1 MSPLG
6 GIYQPLRRIVASL
19 IAVLVVLTAGAIDAD
34 ADEAGISFWVPGT
47 YGALAAAPLPQ
58 GFSLAEV
65 YYHSPVKAG
74 ADVATAIQIPRA
86 GVMAKLPATL
96 DLHLGVQ
103 TDLMLSI
110 PTYVFATP
118 VFGGQL
124 SVGLLIPYGR
134 NKVSVD
140 QTLIGPRGVVPSS
153 TGGPLTGSVS
163 GLGDLEPQT
172 SLRWNFGVHNFMV
185 YMTGDIPVG
194 LYSPIQLANIGYG
207 HGAID
212 GGGGYTYFNEKTGNE
227 FSAVLGFT
235 YNLINPSNQYQNGV
249 DVHLDWSASKFLTKQ
264 IELGAAGYFYNQAS
278 CDTGAGAVLG
288 CFETRVLGVGP
299 QFGYVIPLGNL
310 QGYVNVKAY
319 QDFDWAHRAHGWS
332 GWLTF
337 VISNSPTDAQHTPP
351 HR

>member
-6 GIYQPLRRIVASL
+6 GIHQPLRRIVASL
-19 IAVLVVLTAGAIDAD
+19 IAVLVVLTAGMIDAD

-47 YGALAAAPLPQ
+47 YGALAAAPLSP

-65 YYHSPVKAG
+65 YYHSPIKAG
-74 ADVATAIQIPRA
+74 ADVATAIQVPRA
-86 GVMAKLPATL
+86 GVTAKLPATL
-96 DLHLGVQ
+96 DFHLGVQ
-103 TDLMLSI
+103 TDLLLSI
-110 PTYVFATP
+110 PSYVFATP

-140 QTLIGPRGVVPSS
+140 QTLIGPRGVVPA
-153 TGGPLTGSVS
+153 TAGGPLTESVS

-185 YMTGDIPVG
+185 YATGDIPVG
-194 LYSPIQLANIGYG
+194 LYSPVQLANIGYG
-207 HGAID
+207 HGAVD

-235 YNLINPSNQYQNGV
+235 YNFINPSSQYQNGV

-264 IELGAAGYFYNQAS
+264 IELGAAGYFYNQMS

-299 QFGYVIPLGNL
+299 QLGYVIPMGNL

>member
-6 GIYQPLRRIVASL
+6 EIDQPLRRVVALL
-19 IAVLVVLTAGAIDAD
+19 IAVLVVLTAGVIDAD

-74 ADVATAIQIPRA
+74 ADVATATQIPRA
-86 GVMAKLPATL
+86 GVLTKLPATL
-96 DLHLGVQ
+96 DFHLGVQ

-134 NKVSVD
+134 NKVAVD
-140 QTLIGPRGVVPSS
+140 QTLIGPKGGSPPSA
-153 TGGPLTGSVS
+153 GGPLIDSVS
-163 GLGDLEPQT
+163 GIGDLEPQT

-185 YMTGDIPVG
+185 YLTGDIPVG
-194 LYSPIQLANIGYG
+194 LYSPVQLANIGYG
-207 HGAID
+207 HAAID

-227 FSAVLGFT
+227 FSAVLGLT
-235 YNLINPSNQYQNGV
+235 YNFINPSTQYQNGV
-249 DVHLDWSASKFLTKQ
+249 DVHFDWSASKFVTKQ

-278 CDTGAGAVLG
+278 CDTGAGALLG

-299 QFGYVIPLGNL
+299 QLGYVIPLGDL

-319 QDFDWAHRAHGWS
+319 RDFDWAHRAEGWS

>member
-6 GIYQPLRRIVASL
+6 GMHQPLRRIVACL
-19 IAVLVVLTAGAIDAD
+19 IAVLVVLTAGMIDAD

-74 ADVATAIQIPRA
+74 ADVATAIQVPRA
-86 GVMAKLPATL
+86 GVMATLPATQ
-96 DLHLGVQ
+96 DFHLGVQ
-103 TDLMLSI
+103 TDLLLSI
-110 PTYVFATP
+110 PSYVFATP

-140 QTLIGPRGVVPSS
+140 QTLIGPRGVVASS
-153 TGGPLTGSVS
+153 TGGPLTESVS

-185 YMTGDIPVG
+185 YMTGDIPLG
-194 LYSPIQLANIGYG
+194 LYSPVQLANIGYG

-235 YNLINPSNQYQNGV
+235 YNFINPSTQYQNGV
-249 DVHLDWSASKFLTKQ
+249 DVHFDWSASKFLTKQ

-288 CFETRVLGVGP
+288 CFETRVLGIGP
-299 QFGYVIPLGNL
+299 QFGYVVPLGAL
-310 QGYVNVKAY
+310 QGYLNIKAY
-319 QDFDWAHRAHGWS
+319 RDFDWAHRAEGWS

>member
-1 MSPLG
+1 MSPLW
-6 GIYQPLRRIVASL
+6 GIHQPLRRVVATF
-19 IAVLVVLTAGAIDAD
+19 IFAPVVLAAGAIGVH

-86 GVMAKLPATL
+86 GVLTKLPATL
-96 DLHLGVQ
+96 DFHLGVQ

-110 PTYVFATP
+110 PSYVFATP

-124 SVGLLIPYGR
+124 SVGMLIPYGR

-140 QTLIGPRGVVPSS
+140 QTLIGPMGPAPFS
-153 TGGPLTGSVS
+153 TGGPLIDSVS

-194 LYSPIQLANIGYG
+194 LYSPVQLANIGYG

-212 GGGGYTYFNEKTGNE
+212 GGGGYTYFDAKAGNE

-235 YNLINPSNQYQNGV
+235 YNFINPSIQYQNGV
-249 DVHLDWSASKFLTKQ
+249 DAHLDWSASKFLTKQ

-278 CDTGAGAVLG
+278 CDTGAGALLG

-299 QFGYVIPLGNL
+299 QLGYVIPLGNL

-319 QDFDWAHRAHGWS
+319 RDFDWAHRANGWS

>member
-6 GIYQPLRRIVASL
+6 GIHQPLRRVVASL

-86 GVMAKLPATL
+86 GILTKLPATL
-96 DLHLGVQ
+96 DFHLGVQ

-134 NKVSVD
+134 NKVAVD
-140 QTLIGPRGVVPSS
+140 QTLIGPKGGSPPGA
-153 TGGPLTGSVS
+153 GGPLIDSVS

-185 YMTGDIPVG
+185 YLTGDIPVG
-194 LYSPIQLANIGYG
+194 LYSPVQLANIGYG

-227 FSAVLGFT
+227 FSAVLGLT
-235 YNLINPSNQYQNGV
+235 YNFINPSTQYQNGV
-249 DVHLDWSASKFLTKQ
+249 DVHFDWSASKFVTKQ

-278 CDTGAGAVLG
+278 CDTGAGALLG

-299 QFGYVIPLGNL
+299 QLGYVIPLGDL

-319 QDFDWAHRAHGWS
+319 RDFDWAHRAEGWS

>member
-6 GIYQPLRRIVASL
+6 GIHQPLRRVVASL

-86 GVMAKLPATL
+86 GILTKLPATL
-96 DLHLGVQ
+96 DFHLGVQ

-134 NKVSVD
+134 NKVAVD
-140 QTLIGPRGVVPSS
+140 QTLIGPKGGSPPGA
-153 TGGPLTGSVS
+153 GGPLIDSVS

-185 YMTGDIPVG
+185 YLTGDIPVG
-194 LYSPIQLANIGYG
+194 LYSPVQLANIGYG

-227 FSAVLGFT
+227 FSAVLGLT
-235 YNLINPSNQYQNGV
+235 YNFINPSTQYQNGV
-249 DVHLDWSASKFLTKQ
+249 DVHLDWSASKFVTKQ

-278 CDTGAGAVLG
+278 CDTGAGALLG

-299 QFGYVIPLGNL
+299 QLGYVIPLGDL

-319 QDFDWAHRAHGWS
+319 RDFDWAHRAEGWS

>member
-1 MSPLG
+1 
-6 GIYQPLRRIVASL
+6 
-19 IAVLVVLTAGAIDAD
+19 
-34 ADEAGISFWVPGT
+34 
-47 YGALAAAPLPQ
+47 
-58 GFSLAEV
+58 
-65 YYHSPVKAG
+65 
-74 ADVATAIQIPRA
+74 
-86 GVMAKLPATL
+86 
-96 DLHLGVQ
+96 
-103 TDLMLSI
+103 
-110 PTYVFATP
+110 
-118 VFGGQL
+118 
-124 SVGLLIPYGR
+124 VGLLIPYGR

-140 QTLIGPRGVVPSS
+140 QTLIGPRGVVPA
-153 TGGPLTGSVS
+153 TAGGPLTESVS

-185 YMTGDIPVG
+185 YATGDIPVG
-194 LYSPIQLANIGYG
+194 LYSPVQLANIGYG

-235 YNLINPSNQYQNGV
+235 YNFINPSSQYQNGV

-264 IELGAAGYFYNQAS
+264 IELGAAGYFYNQMS

-299 QFGYVIPLGNL
+299 QLGYVIPMGNL

-332 GWLTF
+332 GWLSF

>member
-6 GIYQPLRRIVASL
+6 GIHQPLRRVVASL

-86 GVMAKLPATL
+86 GILTKLPATL
-96 DLHLGVQ
+96 DFHLGVQ

-134 NKVSVD
+134 NKVAVD
-140 QTLIGPRGVVPSS
+140 QTLIGPKGGSPPGA
-153 TGGPLTGSVS
+153 GGPLIDSVS

-185 YMTGDIPVG
+185 YLTGDIPVG
-194 LYSPIQLANIGYG
+194 LYSPVQLANIGYG

-212 GGGGYTYFNEKTGNE
+212 GGSGYTYFNEKTGNE
-227 FSAVLGFT
+227 FSAVLGLT
-235 YNLINPSNQYQNGV
+235 YNFINPSTQYQNGV
-249 DVHLDWSASKFLTKQ
+249 DVHFDWSASKFVTKQ
-264 IELGAAGYFYNQAS
+264 I
-278 CDTGAGAVLG
+278 
-288 CFETRVLGVGP
+288 
-299 QFGYVIPLGNL
+299 
-310 QGYVNVKAY
+310 
-319 QDFDWAHRAHGWS
+319 
-332 GWLTF
+332 
-337 VISNSPTDAQHTPP
+337 
-351 HR
+351 

>member
-1 MSPLG
+1 MSPVREMKR
-6 GIYQPLRRIVASL
+6 PLRRAVATFVSAL
-19 IAVLVVLTAGAIDAD
+19 AALAVGAISAD

-47 YGALAAAPLPQ
+47 YGALAAAPLPP

-65 YYHSPVKAG
+65 YYHSPIKAG

-86 GVMAKLPATL
+86 GVTAKLPATL
-96 DLHLGVQ
+96 DFHLGVQ
-103 TDLMLSI
+103 TDLLLSI
-110 PTYVFATP
+110 PSYVFATP

-153 TGGPLTGSVS
+153 AGGPLTESVS

-194 LYSPIQLANIGYG
+194 LYSPVQLANIGYG

-235 YNLINPSNQYQNGV
+235 YNFINPSSQYQNGV
-249 DVHLDWSASKFLTKQ
+249 AVHLDWSASKFLTKQ
-264 IELGAAGYFYNQAS
+264 IELGAAGYFYNQMS
-278 CDTGAGAVLG
+278 CDTGIGAVLG

-299 QFGYVIPLGNL
+299 QLGYVIPMGNL

>member
-6 GIYQPLRRIVASL
+6 EIDQPLRRVVAL
-19 IAVLVVLTAGAIDAD
+19 LMVVLMALAAGVIDAD

-65 YYHSPVKAG
+65 YYHSPVKAR

-86 GVMAKLPATL
+86 GILTKLPATL
-96 DLHLGVQ
+96 DFHLGVQ

-134 NKVSVD
+134 NKVAVD
-140 QTLIGPRGVVPSS
+140 QTLIGPKGGSPPGA
-153 TGGPLTGSVS
+153 GGPLIDSVS
-163 GLGDLEPQT
+163 GIGDLEPQT

-185 YMTGDIPVG
+185 YLTGDIPVG
-194 LYSPIQLANIGYG
+194 LYSPVQLANIGYG

-227 FSAVLGFT
+227 FSAVLGLT
-235 YNLINPSNQYQNGV
+235 YNFINPSTQYQNGV
-249 DVHLDWSASKFLTKQ
+249 DVHFDWSASKFVTPQ

-278 CDTGAGAVLG
+278 CDTGAGALLG

-299 QFGYVIPLGNL
+299 QLGYVIPLGDL

-319 QDFDWAHRAHGWS
+319 RDFDWAHRAEGWS

>member
-6 GIYQPLRRIVASL
+6 EIRRSL
-19 IAVLVVLTAGAIDAD
+19 HRAAVTFVVVLAALVAGAIGAE
-34 ADEAGISFWVPGT
+34 ADEAGVSFWVPGT
-47 YGALAAAPLPQ
+47 FGALAAAPLPQ
-58 GFSLAEV
+58 GFTLAEV

-74 ADVATAIQIPRA
+74 ADVATAIQISRA
-86 GVMAKLPATL
+86 GVITKLPATL
-96 DLHLGVQ
+96 DFHLGVQ
-103 TDLMLSI
+103 ADLMLSI
-110 PTYVFATP
+110 PSYVFATP
-118 VFGGQL
+118 VLGGQL
-124 SVGLLIPYGR
+124 QVGLLIPYGR
-134 NKVSVD
+134 NKVAVD
-140 QTLIGPRGVVPSS
+140 QTLIGPMGGSPPSA
-153 TGGPLTGSVS
+153 GGPLIDSVS

-172 SLRWNFGVHNFMV
+172 SLRWNFGVNNFMV
-185 YMTGDIPVG
+185 YMTGDVPVG

-212 GGGGYTYFNEKTGNE
+212 GGAGYTYFNEKTGYE
-227 FSAVLGFT
+227 FSTVLGFT
-235 YNLINPSNQYQNGV
+235 YNFINPGTQYQNGV

-264 IELGAAGYFYNQAS
+264 VELGAAGYFYNQAS
-278 CDTGAGAVLG
+278 CDTGTGAVLG

-299 QFGYVIPLGNL
+299 QLGYVIPLGDL